1 VHVEIFFDPQTHTE
15 RGIPFV
21 TVLAGIRRG
30 LLEGQEK
37 FGISFRLILC
47 FLRHLS
53 AEDAMRTLE
62 EGLAH
67 KQFIDAVGLD
77 SSEAGHPPA
86 KFVEVFAR
94 ARREGLLAVAHAG
107 EEGPPS
113 YIIEA
118 LDLLKVQRI
127 DHGVRCEEDE
137 ALVGRLVRERMP
149 LTVCPLS
156 NVKLKVYDRM
166 ESHNI
171 KRLLDR
177 GLCVTVNSDDPAYF
191 GGYLLENYLAVQR
204 ALGLSRDDL
213 SLLARN
219 SIEASFLEASAKQ
232 RWMSV
237 IDEYAKTA
245 PQ

>member
-1 VHVEIFFDPQTHTE
+1 VE
-15 RGIPFV
+15 
-21 TVLAGIRRG
+21 
-30 LLEGQEK
+30 
-37 FGISFRLILC
+37 
-47 FLRHLS
+47 
-53 AEDAMRTLE
+53 
-62 EGLAH
+62 
-67 KQFIDAVGLD
+67 
-77 SSEAGHPPA
+77 
-86 KFVEVFAR
+86 
-94 ARREGLLAVAHAG
+94 
-107 EEGPPS
+107 
-113 YIIEA
+113 
-118 LDLLKVQRI
+118 
-127 DHGVRCEEDE
+127 
-137 ALVGRLVRERMP
+137 RLVRERMP

-191 GGYLLENYLAVQR
+191 GGYLLENYIAVQR
-204 ALGLSRDDL
+204 ALGLSREDL